1 MSGLEF
7 EVVYIGTVRE
17 VYYVEAESEEEA
29 RRIWSD
35 DEPLSSEVIDGGVES
50 VREIGEGQA

>member
-1 MSGLEF
+1 MSTREY
-7 EVVYIGTVRE
+7 EVIYIGTVRE

-35 DEPLSSEVIDGGVES
+35 NEPLSSEVIEGAVES
-50 VREIGEGQA
+50 VREVGEA

>member
-1 MSGLEF
+1 MSTREF

-35 DEPLSSEVIDGGVES
+35 VEPLSSHVMEGDVES
-50 VREIGEGQA
+50 VRDLEGEA